1 MTYTPLTQPLRG
13 YTDQAS
19 YRARSSDYTKSCL
32 NVMPFDVFER
42 RLRIGTR
49 QGFCAV
55 ADVTT
60 GGQAGRIQ
68 AMLPYEV
75 YRDNGSGGTDLV
87 QRILIIQ
94 GGKVYD
100 AAPNGPQ
107 NAALGNHVPVAATS
121 SITFGGLPAV
131 DQTIILKDNSDPQV
145 SQTYTAKAAED
156 LSARQFNQS
165 GTAAQAATS
174 LAACI
179 NNSAGHNGTITASAS
194 DAVVTVTQATAGA
207 LGNTAITSTLANTT
221 VANSGAF
228 ANGTGATWRIPG
240 TLSTSAKRIEAK
252 MLRGYAYLADG
263 TDYFRIDLTQQTP
276 VLEHWWEYKTN
287 SPSGETASQI
297 HDKDSATSVRPDG
310 ATIMQVWG
318 SRIVLAGFATTPN
331 VWVACSVG
339 DPNQWNP
346 KTNDAGFGIAGGNSP
361 EYAILGDRITALYP
375 FGTTGLLIA
384 GKDSMAYMNADPVFG
399 DTALSQLSRDVGAF
413 GPRAVCAGPEK
424 SAYVVANDGVYHVK
438 PNDFDINRG
447 DRISAGALD
456 GLFSRTQL
464 DDLGEVLAVYDEGKG
479 VLQVFLSRENQDES
493 SRHAAYDVNTQSWW
507 PFDIADSN
515 NPNPVCSATFK
526 PYSNDRQTIW
536 LGGTSGRISAQPAN
550 GVYPQDGLKVT
561 DSASWTVSE
570 TPADIDCRVMLGP
583 INTDIS
589 QRVLLRDVRVRLQ
602 SDTEVQTTGDQG
614 GLASGMPTT
623 AQVRDLTSSQATVA
637 GQTTSTQFSTDI
649 ATLSIFDITAVEISD
664 VADQN
669 VQVTDNILSTNTSN
683 NGAGQTDTTFIDLPG
698 ASAGDDEVNIG
709 DNLAGD
715 TTTVKLRGGYAASP
729 AGTYLRQTDDAALT
743 FYGPDNWVLFQEN
756 TEVWVVR
763 NLDDTGAIFQ
773 KNNYN
778 SLPGKIY
785 DADFLAVDPP
795 TNVSF
800 LSLAGSIDTD
810 PAEPISTHNL
820 RTGLNNSLRMRIR
833 ETDLYFQIS
842 STGRS
847 WAIEDISVDIEP
859 GGPVRTVR
867 S

>member
-60 GGQAGRIQ
+60 GGEAGRIQ

-75 YRDNGSGGTDLV
+75 YRNGSLV

-121 SITFGGLPAV
+121 SITFGGLPAAT
-131 DQTIILKDNSDPQV
+131 QTIILKDNSDPQV
-145 SQTYTAKAAED
+145 SQTYEAQDAEN
-156 LSARQFNQS
+156 LSAREFNRS
-165 GTAAQAATS
+165 GSAAQAATS

-179 NNSAGHNGTITASAS
+179 NNSNGHNGTITASAS
-194 DAVVTVTQATAGA
+194 DEVVTVTQATAGA
-207 LGNTAITSTLANTT
+207 LGNTAITSDLANTT
-221 VANSGAF
+221 VANNAF
-228 ANGTGATWRIPG
+228 TGGTGATWRIPG
-240 TLSTSAKRIEAK
+240 TLSASAKRIEAK

-276 VLEHWWEYKTN
+276 VLEHWWEYKTEN
-287 SPSGETASQI
+287 DTGNETASKI

-331 VWVACSVG
+331 VWVASSVG

-346 KTNDAGFGIAGGNSP
+346 AGTGAAGGIAGGNSP
-361 EYAILGDRITALYP
+361 EYAILGDRITALFP

-399 DTALSQLSRDVGAF
+399 NTALSQLSRDVGAF

-479 VLQVFLSRENQDES
+479 VLQIFLSRENQDET

-515 NPNPVCSATFK
+515 NPNPVCAATFK

-536 LGGTSGRISAQPAN
+536 LGGTSGRCQKH
-550 GVYPQDGLKVT
+550 L
-561 DSASWTVSE
+561 
-570 TPADIDCRVMLGP
+570 
-583 INTDIS
+583 
-589 QRVLLRDVRVRLQ
+589 
-602 SDTEVQTTGDQG
+602 
-614 GLASGMPTT
+614 
-623 AQVRDLTSSQATVA
+623 LTS
-637 GQTTSTQFSTDI
+637 
-649 ATLSIFDITAVEISD
+649 TAV
-664 VADQN
+664 
-669 VQVTDNILSTNTSN
+669 
-683 NGAGQTDTTFIDLPG
+683 
-698 ASAGDDEVNIG
+698 
-709 DNLAGD
+709 
-715 TTTVKLRGGYAASP
+715 
-729 AGTYLRQTDDAALT
+729 
-743 FYGPDNWVLFQEN
+743 
-756 TEVWVVR
+756 
-763 NLDDTGAIFQ
+763 
-773 KNNYN
+773 
-778 SLPGKIY
+778 
-785 DADFLAVDPP
+785 
-795 TNVSF
+795 
-800 LSLAGSIDTD
+800 
-810 PAEPISTHNL
+810 
-820 RTGLNNSLRMRIR
+820 
-833 ETDLYFQIS
+833 
-842 STGRS
+842 
-847 WAIEDISVDIEP
+847 
-859 GGPVRTVR
+859 
-867 S
+867 

>member
-60 GGQAGRIQ
+60 GGNATRIQ

-75 YRDNGSGGTDLV
+75 YRNGSLV

-107 NAALGNHVPVAATS
+107 GTALGNHVPVAATS
-121 SITFGGLPAV
+121 SITFSGLPAV
-131 DQTIILKDNSDPQV
+131 GQSITLIDNSDPQV
-145 SQTYTAKAAED
+145 SKVYTARDAQD
-156 LSARQFNQS
+156 LSAREFNRS
-165 GTAAQAATS
+165 GSAADAATS
-174 LAACI
+174 LVACI
-179 NNSAGHNGTITASAS
+179 NNSAGHNGTITAAVDGSNSAK
-194 DAVVTVTQATAGA
+194 VNITQATAGA
-207 LGNTAITSTLANTT
+207 LGNTAITSDLANTT
-221 VANSGAF
+221 VANNAF
-228 ANGTGATWRIPG
+228 TGGTGATWRIPG
-240 TLSTSAKRIEAK
+240 TLSASAKRIEAK

-276 VLEHWWEYKTN
+276 VLEHWWEYRTN
-287 SPSGETASQI
+287 PPSGETASQI
-297 HDKDSATSVRPDG
+297 YDKDAATSVRPDG

-331 VWVACSVG
+331 VWVASAVG
-339 DPNQWNP
+339 DPNQWNAA
-346 KTNDAGFGIAGGNSP
+346 TSGAGGGIAGGNSP
-361 EYAILGDRITALYP
+361 EYAILGDRITALFP

-515 NPNPVCSATFK
+515 NPNPVCAATFK

-637 GQTTSTQFSTDI
+637 GQTTSTQFSTNI

-669 VQVTDNILSTNTSN
+669 VQVTDNILSTNESN
-683 NGAGQTDTTFIDLPG
+683 NGSGQTDATFIDLPG
-698 ASAGDDEVNIG
+698 TSEDTVNSSTPDDEMS
-709 DNLAGD
+709 DD

-743 FYGPDNWVLFQEN
+743 FFGPDNWVLFQEN